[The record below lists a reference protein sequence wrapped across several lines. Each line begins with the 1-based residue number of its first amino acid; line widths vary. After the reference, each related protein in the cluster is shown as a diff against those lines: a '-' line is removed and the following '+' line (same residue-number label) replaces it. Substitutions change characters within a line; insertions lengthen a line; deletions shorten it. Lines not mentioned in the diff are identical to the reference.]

1 MHADNFVDTFKL
13 PGRALIAALVFF
25 ALLAS
30 HPAQAKEI
38 VIFNQTSSTANP
50 ISELVADS
58 NGVLYGTA
66 SLGGPSEFGSVF
78 SVNPPAEGQ
87 TAWTE
92 TVLYTFQGG
101 TDGIA
106 PNTPLIPDGQG
117 GFYSTT
123 LQGGTG
129 PCPLLFGVP
138 GCGTIF
144 HLSPPAQGETDWTET
159 IIYSFQGG
167 NDGAFPGTLL
177 RDPATGVFYGV
188 TFIGGSYGAGIAFSL
203 TPPSQGQTNWT
214 ETILHTFTGGSDGGY
229 PYCTFHEDASGAL
242 YGTATTGGF
251 LGSGDVYKLTP
262 PTQGETNWNETVLY
276 SFGGEGF
283 GDAGNP
289 SNNLLADASGN
300 LYGIATTGG
309 SGVVPVN
316 VGAIFELSPPS
327 GGGTTWTETIIYSF
341 TGAKDGA
348 DPDNDLIMDGKGV
361 IYGAT
366 DSAGI
371 HENGTTFKLEPPAAG
386 QTAWTFKLLWDFRGD
401 PDGKN
406 PAGGLTPVKLGKKW
420 VLFGESLNGG
430 TNDSDGD
437 VYELTNTGYVP

>member
-144 HLSPPAQGETDWTET
+144 HLSPPPRAKPTGQRPSSTVFKAETMEL
-159 IIYSFQGG
+159 
-167 NDGAFPGTLL
+167 FPEHCCVIQLPVCSTALL
-177 RDPATGVFYGV
+177 
-188 TFIGGSYGAGIAFSL
+188 S
-203 TPPSQGQTNWT
+203 
-214 ETILHTFTGGSDGGY
+214 
-229 PYCTFHEDASGAL
+229 
-242 YGTATTGGF
+242 
-251 LGSGDVYKLTP
+251 
-262 PTQGETNWNETVLY
+262 
-276 SFGGEGF
+276 
-283 GDAGNP
+283 
-289 SNNLLADASGN
+289 
-300 LYGIATTGG
+300 
-309 SGVVPVN
+309 
-316 VGAIFELSPPS
+316 
-327 GGGTTWTETIIYSF
+327 
-341 TGAKDGA
+341 
-348 DPDNDLIMDGKGV
+348 
-361 IYGAT
+361 
-366 DSAGI
+366 
-371 HENGTTFKLEPPAAG
+371 
-386 QTAWTFKLLWDFRGD
+386 
-401 PDGKN
+401 
-406 PAGGLTPVKLGKKW
+406 
-420 VLFGESLNGG
+420 
-430 TNDSDGD
+430 
-437 VYELTNTGYVP
+437 